1 MGVLRNS
8 HYSIIINERTVT
20 VLIDNELRKAIERE
34 QELRKVAHNLCK
46 NDVEQIIKN
55 KVTDENR
62 IDAVNDQILNFIT
75 DEKFCELHCRLSD
88 YVETF
93 DSELADSYRRVKD
106 MFLDYYYKMDGMHF
120 TKGNIFC
127 PNRTG
132 HECIVCQPVNSK
144 GELCTKLDEQIKE
157 LFPEWLFFYEIKL
170 KRMAKVK
177 ERLGETYFHSAKT
190 NGFDYNI
197 ATLFVK
203 DIGDDNITHINL
215 EALRKAIKCVYI
227 MAKPLPAGTLTTVRI
242 PYKMGIDMTCDEW
255 EDVYQIILEELTEKD
270 IPVEIWQE

>member
-8 HYSIIINERTVT
+8 HYSIIIKERAVT

-34 QELRKVAHNLCK
+34 QELRKVAYNLCK
-46 NDVEQIIKN
+46 NDVEHIIKS

-62 IDAVNDQILNFIT
+62 IDVVIDQILNFIT
-75 DEKFCELHCRLSD
+75 DEKFCELHRRLSD

-106 MFLDYYYKMDGMHF
+106 MFLDYYYKMDGMYF
-120 TKGNIFC
+120 TRGDIFC

-132 HECIVCQPVNSK
+132 HECIVCHPVNSK
-144 GELCTKLDEQIKE
+144 GDLCTNLDEQIKK
-157 LFPEWLFFYEIKL
+157 LFPHWPFFFEIKL
-170 KRMAKVK
+170 KKMAKKK
-177 ERLGETYFHSAKT
+177 EWLGETYFHSVKT

-197 ATLFVK
+197 ATMFIKEV
-203 DIGDDNITHINL
+203 GDDNIAHINL
-215 EALRKAIKCVYI
+215 EALRKSLKQVCIVAT
-227 MAKPLPAGTLTTVRI
+227 PLPARTLTTVRI
-242 PYKMGIDMTCDEW
+242 PYKLGCNLTCDEW
-255 EDVYQIILEELTEKD
+255 EDVYQIILEELTEKE

>member
-1 MGVLRNS
+1 M
-8 HYSIIINERTVT
+8 
-20 VLIDNELRKAIERE
+20 IDEELRKAIERE
-34 QELRKVAHNLCK
+34 QELRKVAYNFCK

-75 DEKFCELHCRLSD
+75 DEKFCELHRRLSD

-106 MFLDYYYKMDGMHF
+106 MFLDYYYKMDDVYF
-120 TKGNIFC
+120 TKGNIFA
-127 PNRTG
+127 PNRKG
-132 HECIVCQPVNSK
+132 HECVVCHPVNSK
-144 GELCTKLDEQIKE
+144 GELCSKLDEQIKE
-157 LFPEWLFFYEIKL
+157 LFPDWLFFYEIKL

-177 ERLGETYFHSAKT
+177 ERLGEIYFHSVKT

-203 DIGDDNITHINL
+203 ESGDDNITHINL

-242 PYKMGIDMTCDEW
+242 PYKMGIDITCDEW
-255 EDVYQIILEELTEKD
+255 EDVYQIILEELTEKE